1 MCVQQE
7 KALVRNFSSESFL
20 IMEPLLRQYIYN

>member
-7 KALVRNFSSESFL
+7 KALVSNFSSESFL
-20 IMEPLLRQYIYN
+20 IMEPLLSQNVYN